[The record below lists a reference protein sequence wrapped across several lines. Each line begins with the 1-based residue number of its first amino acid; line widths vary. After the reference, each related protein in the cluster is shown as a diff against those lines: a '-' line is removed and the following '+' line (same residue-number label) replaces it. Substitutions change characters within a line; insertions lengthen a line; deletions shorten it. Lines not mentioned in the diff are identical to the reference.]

1 MSLSLDYTDI
11 MHLNKTIR
19 RTKGTPT
26 ETIQRRIHLTIVDAI
41 KLQRRNFQ
49 RIPPDSL
56 LLLGESIPKKTRK
69 ASQMQPSTNRR
80 INQDICA
87 LKQSYLTNQKDF
99 RHETNFHEF

>member
-1 MSLSLDYTDI
+1 MKPKVLSLGAGYKVLRLKILQGAGD
-11 MHLNKTIR
+11 
-19 RTKGTPT
+19 
-26 ETIQRRIHLTIVDAI
+26 DAI
-41 KLQRRNFQ
+41 TRRVAG
-49 RIPPDSL
+49 P
-56 LLLGESIPKKTRK
+56 E